1 MFQDLNINKYLLNA
15 IEDLGFEKPTPIQ
28 SEAFP
33 VIKSGK
39 DVIGISQTGTGKTM
53 AYMMPILNNLKFS
66 NQVNP
71 RILVLVP
78 TRELVAQVVENI
90 EEYAKY
96 ITLRVVGVYGGTN
109 INTQAQSVMQG
120 CDVVVGTPGRLY
132 DLTLN
137 NSLSLKAVKKLVID
151 EVDVMLDLGFRFQ
164 LNNIFELLPVKRQ
177 NIMFSA
183 TMTEDVEELITD
195 FFEET
200 HKIAITVSGTPLENI
215 KQVCYLVWNFYTK
228 VNLLAHLLRDKTE
241 YSKVLIFID
250 SKAKADR
257 LHSNLDEVHYI
268 KSGVVH
274 SNKSQ
279 NYRFKSIEDFDSG
292 RSRVLIATDV
302 MARGLD
308 LDQISHV
315 ICFDTPE
322 YPENYMHRIGR
333 TGRAEHEGKSI
344 LLYTE
349 KEKRFKDDIEALM
362 KISIE
367 EIPFPNDEVKINHQL
382 TPEERPKVKELNTRV
397 KRKQGGAS
405 THEKSKK
412 NSKVPMGGS
421 YRRKLAEKYKKP
433 KTRGDKNQNKK
444 KRK

>member
-28 SEAFP
+28 AEAFP

-53 AYMMPILNNLKFS
+53 AYMMPILNDLKFS
-66 NQVNP
+66 SQVNP
-71 RILVLVP
+71 RVLVLVP
-78 TRELVAQVVENI
+78 TRELVAQVLENI
-90 EEYAKY
+90 EEYSKY
-96 ITLRVVGVYGGTN
+96 ITLRAVGVYGGTN

-120 CDVVVGTPGRLY
+120 CDIVVGTPGRLY

-137 NSLSLKAVKKLVID
+137 NSLSLKAIKKLVID

-164 LNNIFELLPVKRQ
+164 LTNIFELLPVKRQ

-183 TMTEDVEELITD
+183 TMTEDVEELIAD

-200 HKIAITVSGTPLENI
+200 HKIAIAISGTPLENI
-215 KQVCYLVWNFYTK
+215 QQVCYPVWNFYTK
-228 VNLLAHLLRDKTE
+228 VNLLAHLLRNKKE
-241 YSKVLIFID
+241 YTKVLIFID

-308 LDQISHV
+308 LDQITHV

-349 KEKRFKDDIEALM
+349 KEKRYKDDIEELM
-362 KISIE
+362 KITIE
-367 EIPFPNDEVKINHQL
+367 EIPFPEEEVEINHKL

-397 KRKQGGAS
+397 KRTVGGAS
-405 THEKSKK
+405 SHERSEK
-412 NSKVPMGGS
+412 NSKTPMGGS

-444 KRK
+444 KR